1 MSWLSVRVPASAAN
15 LGPGYDAFGLALGL
29 HNVFH
34 ARFADAWQVEIEG
47 EGARALS
54 TGADNQVASAMAR
67 VFAHVGSPDRS
78 AHIVCENAIPT
89 GRGLGSSA
97 SAIIGGVVLADAL
110 LDAGLGRER
119 LLEIACEIE
128 GHPDNVAAALLGG
141 FVIGWRADG
150 GACTATSIEPH
161 GGLAAVLAIPEWE
174 LPTSQARAMLPAHV
188 PHADAAFSA
197 GRAGLLAVG
206 IALGRADLIGSGLAD
221 RLHQP
226 YRVSAVPD
234 FDEVSDALVRE
245 GALGAVLS
253 GAGPTIV
260 GLVHATDDTEALQRA
275 TRIASEGQ
283 RTLGARA
290 RRRMVALPVDRGGA
304 RLL

>member
-1 MSWLSVRVPASAAN
+1 MSRISVRVPASAAN

-34 ARFADAWQVEIEG
+34 ARFADAWHVEVQG
-47 EGARALS
+47 EGALSLS

-67 VFAHVGSPDRS
+67 VFAHVGAVDRS

-97 SAIIGGVVLADAL
+97 SAIVGGVVLADAL

-141 FVIGWRADG
+141 FVIGWRDEG
-150 GACTATSIEPH
+150 GRCAATSVEPH
-161 GGLAAVLAIPEWE
+161 GGLAAVLAIAEWE
-174 LPTSQARAMLPAHV
+174 QPTSQARAMLPTHV

-197 GRAGLLAVG
+197 GRAGLLAAG
-206 IALGRADLIGSGLAD
+206 IALGRSDLIAGGLTD

-234 FDEVSDALVRE
+234 FDEVSDALVRA
-245 GALGAVLS
+245 GSLGAVLS

-260 GLVHATDDTEALQRA
+260 GLVHAVDDAEALERA
-275 TRIASEGQ
+275 TRVASDTQ
-283 RTLGARA
+283 RGLGDKA
-290 RRRMVALPVDRGGA
+290 RRRIVALPVDRRGA